1 MSLTTTFPATLGPLL
16 TTVIVQTTL
25 SYLFGVKLFTFLTTA
40 TSASGGTLIPSSSL
54 LLVMLVSKVVEF
66 TTTTLTIFLLIA
78 FTLV

>member
-1 MSLTTTFPATLGPLL
+1 MSLTTTFSASLGPLL

-54 LLVMLVSKVVEF
+54 LLVMLLSKVVEF